1 MIQIH
6 VLPFGK
12 GECFMLVFQG
22 SSEREAHIMVI
33 DSGYARTAQRFKAKL
48 QGLMEQYGG
57 SIWMLLTHID
67 QDHIGGY
74 RYLFQNPGFREYVRI
89 TGFYYNTVASLQKL
103 EPGITSELVNGMDS
117 IPTSTETSA
126 VDAVTLEALLE
137 EKGTRVHTGL
147 QAGGEEISLADGIRM
162 KILSPSPASLSKYR
176 DWLDNQED
184 LKTAAEADDY
194 RKPLEELWKAAFSSD
209 PSAVNASSLSVLIS
223 AYGRTLLFLGDSLA
237 GDVAASLRTLGYS
250 EDAPLKADVVKLAHH
265 GSRHNTNPKLLR
277 LIQGKYFLFSGD
289 GGRGCPDKETL
300 ARVVRYQE
308 NPVFWFAYDLADRI
322 FTLDEREKYHIQA
335 ECATEWRLDEDA

>member
-22 SSEREAHIMVI
+22 PSEREAHIMVI
-33 DSGYARTAQRFKAKL
+33 DSGFVRTAQRFKAKL
-48 QGLMEQYGG
+48 QELMGQCGG
-57 SIWMLLTHID
+57 SVWMLLTHID

-74 RYLFQNPGFREYVRI
+74 RYLFQNPGFREYDRI

-126 VDAVTLEALLE
+126 VDAVTLEALLK
-137 EKGTRVHTGL
+137 EKGVRVHTGL
-147 QAGGEEISLADGIRM
+147 QTGGEEISLADGIRM

-176 DWLDNQED
+176 DWLDTQES
-184 LKTAAEADDY
+184 LKTAAGADDY
-194 RKPLEELWKAAFSSD
+194 QEPLEKLWKAAFSSD
-209 PSAVNASSLSVLIS
+209 PSPVNASSLSVLIS

-237 GDVAASLRTLGYS
+237 GDVATSLRALGYS
-250 EDAPLKADVVKLAHH
+250 EETPLTADVVKLAHH
-265 GSRHNTNPKLLR
+265 GSRHNTSPELLR
-277 LIQGKYFLFSGD
+277 LIRGKYFLFSGE
-289 GGRGCPDKETL
+289 GGRGRPDKETL
-300 ARVVRYQE
+300 ARVIRYQE
-308 NPVFWFAYDLADRI
+308 SPVFWFAYDLADRI
-322 FTLDEREKYHIQA
+322 FTPAERAKHHIQA
-335 ECATEWRLDEDA
+335 ECATEWRLDENA